1 MDLKSDKNILPYC
14 GELVQKHDPDRFL
27 QTMFMPAGV
36 REDLWALFAFNHEIA
51 KTREVV
57 SDSTLGLIRLQ
68 WWRDAIKGIYEDGVY
83 QDHEVIKPL
92 AAAIKKHTLPREHF
106 DQLAYAREFDLEDVS
121 PGNVEGLL
129 NYADFTTQSL
139 FKLALIISGADP
151 DQHVVQPVAINYA
164 LAGVLRATASFARQH
179 RFYLPEDLMTT
190 YNVSK
195 EHFFEE
201 QSRENLQSV
210 IKDVLDA
217 KLSVTKPSHP
227 FLRSAEA
234 ISELYFKQ
242 IKGAGYDILNPKL
255 GIEPPLKV
263 LRVFL
268 RTKIL

>member
-27 QTMFMPAGV
+27 QTMFMPADV

-92 AAAIKKHTLPREHF
+92 AAAIKKHDLPREHF
-106 DQLAYAREFDLEDVS
+106 DKLAYAREFDLEGLS

-129 NYADFTTQSL
+129 NYADFTTQPL

-234 ISELYFKQ
+234 ISEIYFKQ